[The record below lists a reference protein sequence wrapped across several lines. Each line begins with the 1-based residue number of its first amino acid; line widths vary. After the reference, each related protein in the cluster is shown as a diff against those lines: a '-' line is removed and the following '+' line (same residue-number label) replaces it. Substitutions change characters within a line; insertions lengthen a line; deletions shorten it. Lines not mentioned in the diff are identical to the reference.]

1 MENAGNWEKNALLN
15 ELIQGRELA
24 LKLQVLDSSSS
35 AEMREMLVQKTL
47 TTFDRALSIL
57 KWNGLETE
65 TQPME
70 IVAGGMV
77 DSPRSDSASPR
88 SDDSDRPF
96 KDQDRREISKKRKA
110 LPRWTEQVRI
120 GSGVGLEGPLD
131 GYGWRKYG
139 QKDILGAKYP
149 RAYYR
154 CTHRNLQGC
163 LATKQV
169 QRSDEDPS
177 VFDITYRGNHT
188 CNRASH
194 LVPASTSADKPEQK
208 QNQDH
213 LHPQELPNQQ
223 NQIQSQEILLNLNT
237 GLNVQTNGLDS
248 GEMMSSSFSF
258 TSTSIGCLKTENH
271 IFSPS
276 TLDNNFMGSYSP
288 SFISPATSE
297 SNYFSMSPCRMNRLQ
312 GGHNLQTSESD
323 LTEII
328 SAATSATNSPIVDLD
343 FPLGPGDFDTNFPFD
358 TSGFLL

>member
-1 MENAGNWEKNALLN
+1 MENAGEWDKNALLN
-15 ELIQGRELA
+15 ELIKGREIA
-24 LKLQVLDSSSS
+24 LKLQVLDPSSP
-35 AEMREMLVQKTL
+35 AEMREMLVQKAL
-47 TTFDRALSIL
+47 ITFDRALSIL
-57 KWNGLETE
+57 KRNGLETE
-65 TQPME
+65 TQSTQ

-96 KDQDRREISKKRKA
+96 KDQDRRDISKKRKT
-110 LPRWTEQVRI
+110 LPRWTEQVRVGPGI
-120 GSGVGLEGPLD
+120 GLEGPLD
-131 GYGWRKYG
+131 DGYSWRKYG

-149 RAYYR
+149 RGYYR

-177 VFDITYRGNHT
+177 VFDITYRGKHT
-188 CNRASH
+188 CIQASH
-194 LVPASTSADKPEQK
+194 LVPASTSTEKPERK
-208 QNQDH
+208 RNQDH
-213 LHPQELPNQQ
+213 LQPEQLPSQQ
-223 NQIQSQEILLNLNT
+223 NQSQEILLNFRT
-237 GLNVQTNGLDS
+237 GLKVQTNDLDS
-248 GEMMSSSFSF
+248 REMISSSFSF
-258 TSTSIGCLKTENH
+258 PSTSFGCIKTENH

-297 SNYFSMSPCRMNRLQ
+297 SNCFSMLPCRMNSLQ

-328 SAATSATNSPIVDLD
+328 SAATSATNSPIMDLD
-343 FPLGPGDFDTNFPFD
+343 FSLDTVDFDTNFPFD
-358 TSGFLL
+358 TPGFLL